1 MRTVKVMSIIAIVV
15 FSFSFLCLVG
25 FSNNIEDYEAAIGWG
40 IIAMIYGIPYAIA
53 SLVSSIR
60 HGKKENDIG
69 SKGNFMSV
77 TEELVQLGTL
87 KEKNAISEEE
97 YDVMKAKLLSKISV

>member
-1 MRTVKVMSIIAIVV
+1 
-15 FSFSFLCLVG
+15 
-25 FSNNIEDYEAAIGWG
+25 
-40 IIAMIYGIPYAIA
+40 
-53 SLVSSIR
+53 
-60 HGKKENDIG
+60 
-69 SKGNFMSV
+69 MSV

>member
-40 IIAMIYGIPYAIA
+40 IIALIYGIPYAIA

-60 HGKKENDIG
+60 CGKKESSQDN
-69 SKGNFMSV
+69 KTNFVSV
-77 TEELVQLGTL
+77 TEELMRLSTL
-87 KEKNAISEEE
+87 KENKVISEEE
-97 YDVMKAKLLSKISV
+97 YEVMKAKLLGKIAI

>member
-40 IIAMIYGIPYAIA
+40 WRVTTTPPPA
-53 SLVSSIR
+53 L
-60 HGKKENDIG
+60 G
-69 SKGNFMSV
+69 SRS
-77 TEELVQLGTL
+77 TP
-87 KEKNAISEEE
+87 A
-97 YDVMKAKLLSKISV
+97 LS